1 MGRFSLRPKPPY
13 VSYYLDRHKKLRWRF
28 RRKGLPQ
35 TQTREPFG
43 SEAWWSWYAAAS
55 QATPIVVGASKT
67 KPGSVHALAVA
78 FYASADFQRLSQA
91 TQRTYRGILDRYRD
105 KYGDNPVALLEARH
119 VRAQMDKQAA
129 TPAAANNMLKVLRA
143 AMRFGLER
151 GLIRTD
157 PTAGIKMLRY
167 RSEGFHTWTEPEVAA
182 FEKRWP
188 VGTKERLA
196 FDLLLYTAQ
205 RSGDVRQMTKQQV
218 QGGRVT
224 VRQEKTG
231 QLVDIRQHPQLRGSL
246 AASASDRM
254 VLLTTEFGRPFTA
267 KGFGNWISKA
277 AERAG
282 LPHCSAHGLRK
293 AAARRLAEAGCS
305 AHQIMA
311 ITGHQTLKEVERY
324 TRDAGRRNL
333 ADSAMERIGIS
344 TQAEQAVSNPTPS
357 VRQNGE

>member
-1 MGRFSLRPKPPY
+1 MNKRPRN
-13 VSYYLDRHKKLRWRF
+13 VSYYYDRHGNIRWRF
-28 RRKGLPQ
+28 RKKGLPEC
-35 TQTREPFG
+35 QTREAFG

-55 QATPIVVGASKT
+55 SATPPAVGGSRT
-67 KPGSVHALAVA
+67 KPGSVHAIAVA
-78 FYASADFQRLSQA
+78 YYASADFQRLSQA

-119 VRAQMDKQAA
+119 IRGQMDKQAA
-129 TPAAANNMLKVLRA
+129 TPTAANNMLKVLRA
-143 AMRFGLER
+143 VMRFALAR
-151 GLIRTD
+151 GLVRND
-157 PTAGIKMLRY
+157 PTVGVKMLRY
-167 RSEGFHTWTEPEVAA
+167 RSEGFHTWTEGEVAA

-188 VGTKERLA
+188 VGSKERLA

-205 RSGDVRQMTKQQV
+205 RSGDVRQMTRQQV
-218 QGGRVT
+218 QDGRVT

-231 QLVDIRQHPQLRGSL
+231 QLVDIIQHPQLKASL
-246 AASASDRM
+246 AAYPSEHL
-254 VLLTTEFGRPFTA
+254 VLLTTEQGKPFTA

-305 AHQIMA
+305 AHEIMA

-324 TRDAGRRNL
+324 TRKAGRRNL
-333 ADSAMERIGIS
+333 ADSAMERIRKS
-344 TQAEQAVSNPTPS
+344 TEAEQELSNPS
-357 VRQNGE
+357 SAVRQNKE

>member
-1 MGRFSLRPKPPY
+1 MGRRGVIKRPRN
-13 VSYYLDRHKKLRWRF
+13 VSYYYDRHGKMRWRF
-28 RRKGLPQ
+28 RKKGTPES
-35 TQTREPFG
+35 QTREPFG
-43 SEAWWSWYAAAS
+43 TELWWSWYS
-55 QATPIVVGASKT
+55 DASKASPVAVNAQRT
-67 KPGSVHALAVA
+67 RPGSIHALAVA
-78 FYASADFQRLSQA
+78 YYASADFQRLSAA

-119 VRAQMDKQAA
+119 IRGQMDKQAA
-129 TPAAANNMLKVLRA
+129 TPTAANNMLKVLRA
-143 AMRFGLER
+143 VMRFALAR
-151 GLIRTD
+151 GLVRND
-157 PTAGIKMLRY
+157 PTVGVKMLRY
-167 RSEGFHTWTEPEVAA
+167 RTEGFHTWTEGEVAA

-188 VGTKERLA
+188 FGTKERLA

-205 RSGDVRQMTKQQV
+205 RSGDVRQMTRQQV

-231 QLVDIRQHPQLRGSL
+231 QLVDIIQHPQLRASL
-246 AASASDRM
+246 AAFPSEHL
-254 VLLTTEFGRPFTA
+254 VLLTTEQGKPFTA

-305 AHQIMA
+305 AHEIMA

-324 TRDAGRRNL
+324 TREAGRRNL
-333 ADSAMERIGIS
+333 ADSAMERMGKS
-344 TQAEQAVSNPTPS
+344 TQAEQPLSNPGFA
-357 VRQNGE
+357 VRQNLE